1 MQDGT
6 SHDFTESVWTACYQL
21 PQNELTEVIQNVI
34 KHIPEYAE
42 RLIVDD
48 SNMSSLA
55 MRVIAIKKG
64 KRSLMRRVSESEAV
78 EMLIECGGLYLDSAL
93 LQVAT
98 DAYEINQLVKEHTK
112 SDEFESQVKYYVH
125 IKSTNILV

>member
-6 SHDFTESVWTACYQL
+6 SHDFTETVWTACYQL
-21 PQNELTEVIQNVI
+21 PQNELTEVIRNVI
-34 KHIPEYAE
+34 NHIPEHAQ

-55 MRVIAIKKG
+55 MRVIAITKG
-64 KRSLMRRVSESEAV
+64 KRAQVMRKVGDIEAV
-78 EMLIECGGLYLDSAL
+78 EMLIECGELYLDSAL

-98 DAYEINQLVKEHTK
+98 DAYEINQLVMEQNK
-112 SDEFESQVKYYVH
+112 SNDFESQVSFSYGGLK
-125 IKSTNILV
+125 